1 VALSTLPEV
10 ENDIVLT
17 MMCIVGLI
25 GLKIKLE
32 LITDSGKTALSK
44 QNNLKGEQ
52 NEHLQRIQTDE
63 DGSQTTSWR

>member
-1 VALSTLPEV
+1 
-10 ENDIVLT
+10 